1 MIRSPSVGSPLSI
14 NKCKTEE
21 LQNRLDLIIA
31 SYTGDSGRAKTALA
45 SGDPKMRASALLALH
60 NLGEL
65 GIDDLRTALD
75 DQDPGVRRRACELA
89 ASYPRLSLSRSLLD
103 SDPFV
108 VEMAL
113 WASGEREESKN
124 LELICRLAAD
134 HSESLVREA
143 AIAALGAIGDER
155 GLETILGA
163 NSDRPNVRRRAV
175 VAMAAFEGDRVT
187 EALRAAATDRDWQTR
202 QVAEDLLEITE
213 GSVD

>member
-1 MIRSPSVGSPLSI
+1 MSI
-14 NKCKTEE
+14 NKCKREE
-21 LQNRLDLIIA
+21 LQNRLDLIVA
-31 SYTGDSGRAKTALA
+31 SYTGDSGRAKTSLA
-45 SGDPKMRASALLALH
+45 SRNPKLRASALRALH
-60 NLGEL
+60 KLGEL
-65 GIDDLRTALD
+65 GADDLRNALD
-75 DQDPGVRRRACELA
+75 DQDPGVRRCACELA
-89 ASYPRLSLSRSLLD
+89 ATYPRVSLSRSLLD

-124 LELICRLAAD
+124 LELICRLATD

-155 GLETILGA
+155 GLDTILGA
-163 NSDRPNVRRRAV
+163 SSDRPNVRRRAV

-187 EALRAAATDRDWQTR
+187 EALRVAATDRDWQTR

-213 GSVD
+213 GSLD

>member
-1 MIRSPSVGSPLSI
+1 LSI
-14 NKCKTEE
+14 NKCKREE
-21 LQNRLDLIIA
+21 LQNRLDLIVA
-31 SYTGDSGRAKTALA
+31 SYTCDSGHAKTALV
-45 SGDPKMRASALLALH
+45 SGDPKLRASALLALH
-60 NLGEL
+60 KLGEL
-65 GIDDLRTALD
+65 GIGELRTALN

-89 ASYPRLSLSRSLLD
+89 ASYPRVSLSRSLLD
-103 SDPFV
+103 ADPFV

-124 LELICRLAAD
+124 LELICRLATD

-163 NSDRPNVRRRAV
+163 GSDRPNVRRRAV

-187 EALRAAATDRDWQTR
+187 EALRVAVTDRDWQTR
-202 QVAEDLLEITE
+202 QLAEDLLEITE
-213 GSVD
+213 GSLD